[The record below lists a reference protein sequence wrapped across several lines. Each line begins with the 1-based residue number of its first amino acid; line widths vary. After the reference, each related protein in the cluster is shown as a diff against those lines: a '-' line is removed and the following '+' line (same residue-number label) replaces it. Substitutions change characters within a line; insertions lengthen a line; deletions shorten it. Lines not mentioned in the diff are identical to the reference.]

1 MRQRILPPYVL
12 RRGGVPRLK
21 NDRDPNL
28 QTFPRVRH
36 IRNAPLDSQGYQN
49 FFRHKKS
56 PQGLPDNF
64 EEIN

>member
-28 QTFPRVRH
+28 QTFPRARQ
-36 IRNAPLDSQGYQN
+36 IRNAPWTPRDIKIFFATKNRPRVYQITLK
-49 FFRHKKS
+49 R
-56 PQGLPDNF
+56 
-64 EEIN
+64 

>member
-28 QTFPRVRH
+28 QTFPRARQ
-36 IRNAPLDSQGYQN
+36 IRNAPRTPRDIKN
-49 FFRHKKS
+49 FRPEKNR
-56 PQGLPDNF
+56 PQGLPDDF
-64 EEIN
+64 EDIN